1 MDKKKSLEAEKRDKV
16 LEQYEDWHIAKSFD
30 IEGKEFKLSQM
41 NHEFRVKVYA
51 TYSQI
56 ETNMILGN
64 YGFLEDA
71 KFKALFEE
79 VENKVLFDDML
90 ISKIPNFWE
99 ENEDI
104 YLSFIQTSLRLI
116 CYPFFRLKK
125 KAIN

>member
-1 MDKKKSLEAEKRDKV
+1 MAEQNLLEAERNKV
-16 LEQYEDWHIAKSFD
+16 LDQYEDWHIAKIFD

-64 YGFLEDA
+64 YGFLEDT
-71 KFKALFEE
+71 KFKALFKE

-90 ISKIPNFWE
+90 ISKIPNFWDDNE
-99 ENEDI
+99 EI

>member
-1 MDKKKSLEAEKRDKV
+1 MDKNNLLEEEKNKA
-16 LEQYEDWHIAKSFD
+16 LEQLEDWHINKAFQ
-30 IEGKEFKLSQM
+30 IEDKEFKISQM

-51 TYSQI
+51 LYSQI

-64 YGFLEDA
+64 FGFLEDA
-71 KFKALFEE
+71 KFKALFKE
-79 VENKVLFDDML
+79 VENKVLFEDML
-90 ISKIPNFWE
+90 ISKIPIFWE

-104 YLSFIQTSLRLI
+104 YLSFIQTSLKLI

>member
-1 MDKKKSLEAEKRDKV
+1 MDKQNLLEDEKNKA
-16 LEQYEDWHIAKSFD
+16 LEQLEEWHITKAFQ
-30 IEGKEFKLSQM
+30 IEDKEFKLSQM

-51 TYSQI
+51 LYSQI

-64 YGFLEDA
+64 FGFLEDA
-71 KFKALFEE
+71 KFKALFKE

-104 YLSFIQTSLRLI
+104 YLSFIQTSLKLI
-116 CYPFFRLKK
+116 CYPFFRIKK

>member
-1 MDKKKSLEAEKRDKV
+1 MAEHILEDEKNKA
-16 LEQYEDWHIAKSFD
+16 LEQLEEWHIAKAFQVED
-30 IEGKEFKLSQM
+30 KEFKLSQM
-41 NHEFRVKVYA
+41 NHEFRIKTYA
-51 TYSQI
+51 LYSQI

-71 KFKALFEE
+71 KFKALFKE
-79 VENKVLFDDML
+79 VENKILFDDML

-99 ENEDI
+99 DNEDI
-104 YLSFIQTSLRLI
+104 YLSFIQTSLKLI

>member
-1 MDKKKSLEAEKRDKV
+1 MDKQNLPEAEKNKA
-16 LEQYEDWHIAKSFD
+16 LEQLEEWHIAKAFQ
-30 IEGKEFKLSQM
+30 IEDKEFKMSQM

-71 KFKALFEE
+71 KFKALFKE
-79 VENKVLFDDML
+79 VENKVLFEDML

-99 ENEDI
+99 DKEDI
-104 YLSFIQTSLRLI
+104 YLSFIQTSLKLI

>member
-1 MDKKKSLEAEKRDKV
+1 MDKNNLREEERIKA
-16 LEQYEDWHIAKSFD
+16 LEQFEEWHINKAFQVEDKA
-30 IEGKEFKLSQM
+30 FKLSQM
-41 NHEFRVKVYA
+41 NHEFRVKTYA
-51 TYSQI
+51 LYSQI

-64 YGFLEDA
+64 YGFLEDP
-71 KFKALFEE
+71 KFKALFKE

-99 ENEDI
+99 ENGDI
-104 YLSFIQTSLRLI
+104 YLSFIQTSLKLI

>member
-1 MDKKKSLEAEKRDKV
+1 MDKNNLLEDEKNKA
-16 LEQYEDWHIAKSFD
+16 LEQLEEWHINQIFQVED
-30 IEGKEFKLSQM
+30 KEFKMSQM
-41 NHEFRVKVYA
+41 NHEFRVKTYA
-51 TYSQI
+51 LYSQI

-71 KFKALFEE
+71 KFKALFKE
-79 VENKVLFDDML
+79 VENKVLFEDML

-104 YLSFIQTSLRLI
+104 YLSFIQTSLKLI
-116 CYPFFRLKK
+116 CYPFFRIKK

>member
-1 MDKKKSLEAEKRDKV
+1 MDKNNLREEERIKA
-16 LEQYEDWHIAKSFD
+16 LEQFEEWHINKAFQVEYKA
-30 IEGKEFKLSQM
+30 FKLSQM
-41 NHEFRVKVYA
+41 NHEFRVKTYA
-51 TYSQI
+51 LYSQI

-64 YGFLEDA
+64 YGFLEDT
-71 KFKALFEE
+71 KFKALFKE
-79 VENKVLFDDML
+79 VENKVLFEDML

-104 YLSFIQTSLRLI
+104 YLSFIQTSLKLI

>member
-1 MDKKKSLEAEKRDKV
+1 MDKQNLLEDEKNKA
-16 LEQYEDWHIAKSFD
+16 LEQLEEWHIAKAFQVED
-30 IEGKEFKLSQM
+30 KEFKMSQM
-41 NHEFRVKVYA
+41 NHEFRVKTYA
-51 TYSQI
+51 LYSQI

-71 KFKALFEE
+71 RFKSLFKE

-104 YLSFIQTSLRLI
+104 YLSFIQTCLKLI

>member
-1 MDKKKSLEAEKRDKV
+1 MDKNNLLEDEKNKA
-16 LEQYEDWHIAKSFD
+16 LEQLEEWHINKAFQ
-30 IEGKEFKLSQM
+30 IEDKEFKLSQM
-41 NHEFRVKVYA
+41 NHEFRVKTYA
-51 TYSQI
+51 LYSQI
-56 ETNMILGN
+56 ETNMILSN

-71 KFKALFEE
+71 KFKALFKE

-104 YLSFIQTSLRLI
+104 YLSFIQTSLKLI
-116 CYPFFRLKK
+116 CYPFFRIKK

>member
-1 MDKKKSLEAEKRDKV
+1 MDKNNLREEERIKA
-16 LEQYEDWHIAKSFD
+16 LEQFEEWHINKAFQVED
-30 IEGKEFKLSQM
+30 KEFKLSQM
-41 NHEFRVKVYA
+41 NHEFRVKTYA
-51 TYSQI
+51 LYSQI

-64 YGFLEDA
+64 YGFLEDT
-71 KFKALFEE
+71 KFKALFKE
-79 VENKVLFDDML
+79 VENKVLFEDML

-104 YLSFIQTSLRLI
+104 YLSFIQTSLKLI